1 MNARE
6 GAGLD
11 AERLDVE
18 ARWHATQ
25 TVHVPLA
32 LAASFTLFKLAGG
45 EPLDSTARSFDR
57 VSALNLVAA
66 ALASLVTLYEREGG
80 EQEPA
85 ALPFNPVSQRFEGGA
100 KALRR
105 SDGILTTDLL
115 VRRAD
120 VLAAIPALER
130 AHLPF
135 IFPLRAKDERR

>member
-6 GAGLD
+6 DAGLD
-11 AERLDVE
+11 AERLAVE
-18 ARWHATQ
+18 ATWRATQ
-25 TVHVPLA
+25 TVYVPLA
-32 LAASFTLFKLAGG
+32 LAASFALFKLAGR
-45 EPLDSTARSFDR
+45 EPLDSAARSFER

-66 ALASLVTLYEREGG
+66 ALASLITLYALEGG
-80 EQEPA
+80 HDPA
-85 ALPFNPVSQRFEGGA
+85 AVPFNPVSQRFEGGA

-130 AHLPF
+130 ARLPF